1 MFKWK
6 WSCCKNDPLEESCYD
21 MYVEEG
27 VEDLEEL
34 RVKEIDEDEELQALM
49 DFVLGPEREDEDS
62 S

>member
-1 MFKWK
+1 
-6 WSCCKNDPLEESCYD
+6 

-34 RVKEIDEDEELQALM
+34 RVKEIDMDGESQVLM
-49 DFVLGPEREDEDS
+49 DFVLGPETEDEDS

>member
-1 MFKWK
+1 
-6 WSCCKNDPLEESCYD
+6 

-34 RVKEIDEDEELQALM
+34 RVKEIDEDGELQVLM
-49 DFVLGPEREDEDS
+49 DFVLGPETEDEDS

>member
-1 MFKWK
+1 
-6 WSCCKNDPLEESCYD
+6 

-34 RVKEIDEDEELQALM
+34 RVKEIDEDEELQVLM
-49 DFVLGPEREDEDS
+49 DFILGPETEDEDS

>member
-1 MFKWK
+1 
-6 WSCCKNDPLEESCYD
+6 

-34 RVKEIDEDEELQALM
+34 RVKEIDEDEELQVLM
-49 DFVLGPEREDEDS
+49 DFVLGPETEDEDS

>member
-1 MFKWK
+1 
-6 WSCCKNDPLEESCYD
+6 